1 MSAFLLI
8 MSARVI
14 RVTGHFYYRSSR
26 EATPEFRKLYA
37 KRAGVEG
44 TVAQAV
50 RTCEMRQARYIGS
63 QKLRLQ
69 AFFTATAMNVLRA
82 VEWSKGNRPA
92 STPVSR
98 FAKLVA
104 SAKLAVAA

>member
-1 MSAFLLI
+1 MLILRPDEASYSALVA
-8 MSARVI
+8 ARK
-14 RVTGHFYYRSSR
+14 R

-50 RTCEMRQARYIGS
+50 RTCEMRQACYIGS

-69 AFFTATAMNVLRA
+69 AFFTAAAMNVLRA
-82 VEWSKGNRPA
+82 VQWLTGHRPP
-92 STPVSR
+92 STPVSH

-104 SAKLAVAA
+104 SAKLLAAT